1 MFWNI
6 KTGALEGKTEYNFER
21 MLISIKKQISQ
32 DSSKIRRN
40 LVIKNDCNRPFS
52 IAVKN
57 RKLLVSYSSKIVIF
71 NLDIYQVE
79 CIV

>member
-21 MLISIKKQISQ
+21 MLISIKKNKLV
-32 DSSKIRRN
+32 KIVRRN
-40 LVIKNDCNRPFS
+40 LVIKNDCNRLFS

-57 RKLLVSYSSKIVIF
+57 RKLLVLYSSKIVIF